1 MSKQNKT
8 NKATQNTED
17 AQQSQSSKNCKW
29 QKEGTAERYL
39 LFVWCRLP
47 LIGEGMGA
55 PCRGGALLRP
65 LF

>member
-17 AQQSQSSKNCKW
+17 AQQSQSSKNCKR

-39 LFVWCRLP
+39 PFVWSLLP
-47 LIGEGMGA
+47 IGGA
-55 PCRGGALLRP
+55 PPHPSRLRRATFP
-65 LF
+65 S